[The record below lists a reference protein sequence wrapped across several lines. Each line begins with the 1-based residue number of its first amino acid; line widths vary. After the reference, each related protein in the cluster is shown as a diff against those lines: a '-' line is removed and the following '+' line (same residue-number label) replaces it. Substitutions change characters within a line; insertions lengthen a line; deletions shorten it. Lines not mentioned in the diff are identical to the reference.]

1 MLIVN
6 VIIIVLEMLR
16 ITMLWTMM
24 SVGRPKQRQNVNVN
38 MLRPCRIVEYK
49 QLAFVLAEPPLE
61 K

>member
-24 SVGRPKQRQNVNVN
+24 SVGQSKDK
-38 MLRPCRIVEYK
+38 I
-49 QLAFVLAEPPLE
+49 
-61 K
+61 